1 MAGEFIEDFFGYMNL
16 IHHLS
21 VSENA
26 KKTQTM
32 IQQIVN
38 LVKYKFY
45 RKDEIVTLKEELLQT
60 RNLIDIFRARFG
72 ENLNYTNTIGDEFL
86 NIYLPNYTLNAF
98 VENALFHGL
107 IPKEGIWKL
116 MLFIEEGEEYF
127 KIQIIDSGIGFDT
140 SILDAAY
147 NLAANSSNDVCKIT
161 CVKSRFNSY
170 FNNAGHIEISSCKG
184 KGTRVGI
191 KIPKM

>member
-1 MAGEFIEDFFGYMNL
+1 MAGDIIEDFLGFMNL

-60 RNLIDIFRARFG
+60 DNLIDMFKARFG
-72 ENLNYTNTIGDEFL
+72 ENLNYTNNIKDEFL

-107 IPKEGIWKL
+107 IPKEGIWKIKL
-116 MLFIEEGEEYF
+116 DIEEGEEYF
-127 KIQIIDSGIGFDT
+127 QIHITDSGIGFDT
-140 SILDAAY
+140 SILNLNY
-147 NLAANSSNDVCKIT
+147 NSTDNSSNDVGKISS
-161 CVKSRFNSY
+161 VKSRLNSY
-170 FNNAGHIEISSCKG
+170 FNNNGHIDISSSHG

-191 KIPKM
+191 TIPKM